1 MASAASSSSGGALG
15 ASSLGGAPGGA
26 ASSAGGALSVA
37 ALSNES
43 GALALTPPPRL
54 LLKVSAAGAAGAR
67 LIPLERADGARALL
81 ARVAAAYGRAR
92 VASLAWRDADG
103 DAYET
108 GLHIFFGAY
117 PNVQNLFRELGI
129 EDRLQWKEHSMIF
142 ASRDVPGAFSRFDFP
157 EWLPAPL
164 NGVVAILRNN
174 EMLTWPEKIK
184 FAIGLLPAIV
194 GGQPYVEAQDGLSVT
209 EWMRKQGVPDR
220 VNDEVFIAMSKAL
233 NFINPDE
240 LSMQC
245 ELGGEGRWGEGGE
258 RGGGGGGG
266 GGAWFFVF

>member
-1 MASAASSSSGGALG
+1 MWCGEGAG
-15 ASSLGGAPGGA
+15 RARKRGER
-26 ASSAGGALSVA
+26 A
-37 ALSNES
+37 ALTDTH
-43 GALALTPPPRL
+43 LTPPLPSPPSPGLAGLSTAKYLADAGHTPIVLEGRDVL
-54 LLKVSAAGAAGAR
+54 GGKVA
-67 LIPLERADGARALL
+67 
-81 ARVAAAYGRAR
+81 
-92 VASLAWRDADG
+92 AWRDADG
-103 DAYET
+103 DSYET

-157 EWLPAPL
+157 DWLPAPL

-194 GGQPYVEAQDGLSVT
+194 GGQAYVEAQDGLSVT

-233 NFINPDE
+233 NFINPEE

-245 ELGGEGRWGEGGE
+245 EW
-258 RGGGGGGG
+258 
-266 GGAWFFVF
+266 